1 MTVGET
7 ASNLNQVLLRAHVL
21 KTADQATM
29 VSVLDEAFYFAHRYL
44 FMMPLLSQLEHQVHS
59 ASADGEPLAGED
71 ICEAAVKLFVAAYGE
86 SVSFEPEKVGMKWAQ
101 FCHLYEPYYVFQ
113 YSIGISAAMSIGA
126 RILAGEPGIVDRY
139 LEFLSAGASKHPKEL
154 FEIVG
159 IDITSGSMYEDAFGV
174 VEGYVQR
181 LEGLSRGA

>member
-1 MTVGET
+1 
-7 ASNLNQVLLRAHVL
+7 
-21 KTADQATM
+21 
-29 VSVLDEAFYFAHRYL
+29 
-44 FMMPLLSQLEHQVHS
+44 
-59 ASADGEPLAGED
+59 
-71 ICEAAVKLFVAAYGE
+71 
-86 SVSFEPEKVGMKWAQ
+86 
-101 FCHLYEPYYVFQ
+101 
-113 YSIGISAAMSIGA
+113 MSIGA